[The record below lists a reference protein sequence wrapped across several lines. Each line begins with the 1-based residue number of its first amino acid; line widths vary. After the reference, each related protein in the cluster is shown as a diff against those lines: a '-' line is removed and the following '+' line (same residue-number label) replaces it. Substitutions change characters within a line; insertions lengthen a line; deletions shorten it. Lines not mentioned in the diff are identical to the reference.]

1 MDVAVI
7 FPQQTGHTPS
17 PVSHAH
23 ALQILGDVNVKGK
36 VIIFDVTPCKVS
48 FPQSIKNERMIKM
61 ISIHWRILITG
72 AICFSLLS
80 MAGYGRRRS

>member
-23 ALQILGDVNVKGK
+23 ALQILGDANVKGK
-36 VIIFDVTPCKVS
+36 VITFDVTPCKVS
-48 FPQSIKNERMIKM
+48 FPQSFSNLLQSNKIRRYHFYQLQDENLKSHCKQMQLKN
-61 ISIHWRILITG
+61 
-72 AICFSLLS
+72 
-80 MAGYGRRRS
+80 

>member
-23 ALQILGDVNVKGK
+23 ALQILGDTNVKGK
-36 VIIFDVTPCKVS
+36 VITFDVTPCKVL
-48 FPQSIKNERMIKM
+48 FPQSATTYK
-61 ISIHWRILITG
+61 
-72 AICFSLLS
+72 
-80 MAGYGRRRS
+80 

>member
-48 FPQSIKNERMIKM
+48 FPQSLYSNSYDIKIV
-61 ISIHWRILITG
+61 ICQ
-72 AICFSLLS
+72 AI
-80 MAGYGRRRS
+80 AGYTKILCI

>member
-23 ALQILGDVNVKGK
+23 ALQILGDANVKGK
-36 VIIFDVTPCKVS
+36 VITFDVTPCKVS
-48 FPQSIKNERMIKM
+48 FPQS
-61 ISIHWRILITG
+61 LF
-72 AICFSLLS
+72 C
-80 MAGYGRRRS
+80 

>member
-36 VIIFDVTPCKVS
+36 VITFDVTPCKVL
-48 FPQSIKNERMIKM
+48 FPQSLNGE
-61 ISIHWRILITG
+61 
-72 AICFSLLS
+72 A
-80 MAGYGRRRS
+80 